1 MQASAMS
8 QIRMHLERVFGDR
21 TMVVVVRFTR
31 RKQLEI
37 KPWVLPGTQYQCE
50 APEPISAI
58 DYHQAWRN

>member
-1 MQASAMS
+1 
-8 QIRMHLERVFGDR
+8 MHLERVFGDR
-21 TMVVVVRFTR
+21 TMVVLVRFTR

-37 KPWVLPGTQYQCE
+37 KLWVLPGTQYQCE